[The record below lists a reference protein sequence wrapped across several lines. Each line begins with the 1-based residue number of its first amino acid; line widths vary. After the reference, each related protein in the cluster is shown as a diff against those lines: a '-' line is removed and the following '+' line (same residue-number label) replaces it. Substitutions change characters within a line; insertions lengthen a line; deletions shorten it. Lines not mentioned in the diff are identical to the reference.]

1 MSLVVS
7 DRVRV
12 VWYKFIYDLT
22 GTLKETIG
30 TLSKSGGNSNVNS
43 NRQINFMSRTLA
55 VHVRYKS

>member
-1 MSLVVS
+1 M
-7 DRVRV
+7 VR
-12 VWYKFIYDLT
+12 YKFVYDLT
-22 GTLKETIG
+22 GKLKEAIG